1 MTINTN
7 FQVIIMGAN
16 YAGLAAA
23 GELRGK
29 RVLLLDRNPI
39 GGHQASTCAMWKNNV
54 EALDAGRAVLQTL
67 YSKIRAYQA
76 STFVPSPFVSSHPA
90 IPVSQDLD
98 KRGKMICM
106 KLNKTKYKRCALTN
120 RW

>member
-1 MTINTN
+1 
-7 FQVIIMGAN
+7 MGAN

-67 YSKIRAYQA
+67 YSWYIHIDEQIFNYATPDYPIC
-76 STFVPSPFVSSHPA
+76 V
-90 IPVSQDLD
+90 LD
-98 KRGKMICM
+98 HSLMCQNLLVLYG
-106 KLNKTKYKRCALTN
+106 A
-120 RW
+120 